1 MNEVEW
7 GLFEVEDVFEIVTG
21 ALLKASD
28 LEKGLI
34 PRITATSVNNG
45 ISTFTSEMTHKN
57 FRKFENFISVSF
69 LGDVFYQ
76 PNEVSLDMKIHGLK
90 LKDRVLTEPLSLY
103 LIPLIKKFSR
113 KYAYGNQLSTSVLA
127 RQKLSLPIKTDGT
140 PDWEYMENYIESLEA
155 ESLERTVQF
164 LRDELAKVGDSKEVA
179 LNNANW
185 QIYIIEDI
193 IDISNGVRLTSA
205 DMNEGVR
212 PFIGATEYN
221 NGITN
226 YVSNTNKSQDSNVL
240 GINYNGSVCEGFYH
254 QYEAI
259 FSDDVKRLKFKE
271 GINNE
276 YTLHF
281 LLTVVEKQRK
291 KYQYGY
297 KFNTT
302 RMKNQKIML
311 PATLSSEPDYEFMEN
326 YIKGIKYDSIMK
338 ALNFIEDKNKD
349 AK

>member
-34 PRITATSVNNG
+34 PRITETSINNG
-45 ISTFTSEMTHKN
+45 ISTITREMTHKN

-164 LRDELAKVGDSKEVA
+164 LRDELAKISGFKQVTLEDVDWQEFKVNKLFYKIQRGKRLTRANQIEGSIPYVSSTA
-179 LNNANW
+179 LNN
-185 QIYIIEDI
+185 
-193 IDISNGVRLTSA
+193 GV
-205 DMNEGVR
+205 D
-212 PFIGATEYN
+212 
-221 NGITN
+221 N
-226 YVSNTNKSQDSNVL
+226 YVSDDLKVPFRRFKNVL
-240 GINYNGSVCEGFYH
+240 VIANSGSVGTTTYH
-254 QYEAI
+254 PYEFVA
-259 FSDDVKRLKFKE
+259 SDHVTTLFFKDHNKYVAMFLKTSLSKIANKYTFNRE
-271 GINNE
+271 INDTRINNE
-276 YTLHF
+276 
-281 LLTVVEKQRK
+281 
-291 KYQYGY
+291 
-297 KFNTT
+297 
-302 RMKNQKIML
+302 KIML
-311 PATLSSEPDYEFMEN
+311 PATLSGEPDYEFMEN
-326 YIKGIKYDSIMK
+326 YIKGMKYDSIMK
-338 ALNFIEDKNKD
+338 AINFIE
-349 AK
+349 